1 MSIHAKMASLTRR
14 KLVRFEA
21 VSLVMALGVFTLAT
35 PVRAADISLNRSRM
49 VNASFS
55 STDPSGCITAN
66 VLLFATKASPHDPPG
81 PVQPLAAVS
90 LSIYQ
95 FDNCTGATLLSAGS
109 SGFVT
114 IPKDGIQVLGRS
126 DSATLSTTLEV
137 FDFVS
142 NTPLSVNI
150 DLTWTATGDPTH
162 MNERSLVQSPGSL
175 VLARYSSIARESEAS
190 GSVSVGGTNF
200 TPEPSVSAGIA
211 SVQNGQVTT
220 N

>member
-1 MSIHAKMASLTRR
+1 MSIHAKMTSLPRR
-14 KLVRFEA
+14 KPIRFGPVCLALV
-21 VSLVMALGVFTLAT
+21 LGVFTLPK
-35 PVRAADISLNRSRM
+35 PVPAADIFLNRSRI

-55 STDPSGCITAN
+55 STDPSGCITAD
-66 VLLFATKASPHDPPG
+66 VFLFAAEASPHDPPG
-81 PVQPLAAVS
+81 PAQPLAAVS

-109 SGFVT
+109 SGFVSV
-114 IPKDGIQVLGRS
+114 PKEDIQVLGRS

-142 NTPLSVNI
+142 NTSLSVNI

-162 MNERSLVQSPGSL
+162 INERSLVQSPGSL
-175 VLARYSSIARESEAS
+175 VLARSSSVAREAEAS
-190 GSVSVGGTNF
+190 GSISVRGTNL
-200 TPEPSVSAGIA
+200 TPEPSDSGGIA
-211 SVQNGQVTT
+211 SVQIGQVTT